1 MVTWSRMSG
10 RPPPS
15 LSSSPRHPRANHFVA
30 VVAASAVVGFFFFF
44 FGGGG
49 DSGGVA
55 SSDTTGTAARYPR
68 FDPRL
73 AVPDSSVNAGGG
85 MEFELLLMLTIASW
99 ASSQQQSLSAS
110 SSR

>member
-15 LSSSPRHPRANHFVA
+15 LSSSPWHPHANHFVA
-30 VVAASAVVGFFFFF
+30 VIVASVVGFFFFF

-73 AVPDSSVNAGGG
+73 AIHDSLVNAGGG